1 MALTESEKNEL
12 KKDILNSIKAE
23 SQSVDEL
30 VEVTS
35 LDNIKSLPAMRG
47 QDVVLAPVALL
58 RKPAEDAAATANA
71 AATKANNAAT
81 TATNAARTATDAA
94 GTANKSAETADSAA
108 GTATAAAKKAEDS
121 AAAVDGSLVGGVT
134 AVPDEKNDT
143 VKLTIL
149 GRNGQE
155 IASTDI
161 PGGTGSGGNTYNV
174 TEEVP
179 LDSGYYTLETAV
191 AAVNEKYRHKG
202 RCITYEAAQGRWETK
217 QFVGTSLTA
226 WDQPASW
233 EDFGVPAR

>member
-12 KKDILNSIKAE
+12 KKDILNSIKSE

-30 VEVTS
+30 LEVTS

-71 AATKANNAAT
+71 AATKATNAAT

-94 GTANKSAETADSAA
+94 GTANKSAETADAAA
-108 GTATAAAKKAEDS
+108 GTAAAAAKKAEDA
-121 AAAVDGSLVGGVT
+121 AAAVDGSLVGGMT

-143 VKLTIL
+143 VKLTLL

-155 IASTDI
+155 ITSTDI
-161 PGGTGSGGNTYNV
+161 PGGTRS
-174 TEEVP
+174 EE
-179 LDSGYYTLETAV
+179 
-191 AAVNEKYRHKG
+191 R
-202 RCITYEAAQGRWETK
+202 R
-217 QFVGTSLTA
+217 VGK
-226 WDQPASW
+226 
-233 EDFGVPAR
+233 EC